1 LKTHLQISKEKDLGE
16 EASIKLLP
24 PSKNLFLI
32 EKLRIIQ
39 KLKIYYY
46 SLSFFETQSSYV
58 TQACLKLA
66 NPNLQAAGI
75 TDVPCHIILNLQ

>member
-32 EKLRIIQ
+32 EKECQ
-39 KLKIYYY
+39 
-46 SLSFFETQSSYV
+46 E
-58 TQACLKLA
+58 
-66 NPNLQAAGI
+66 N
-75 TDVPCHIILNLQ
+75 